1 MVGLVDDYLMRQGR
15 LGTDIFGRPLP
26 ETHAG
31 VMELR
36 KQQTA
41 QAIENARLQELQR
54 LNSPERLAF
63 EKAKRDAEMR
73 TLNQPKRELIDYPL
87 GGGQSVRLIQI
98 TNPDGS
104 ITFEQPT
111 FGNLLGNI
119 VTPPDQATGDNR
131 ISEVIK
137 PNGTATPV
145 MPSPPSATK
154 PLTLADRFEQA
165 GIPVTRPNRKNVGN
179 PYRQGDAVY
188 QVVENPDGSREPVKI
203 SDDPRSFGLTRT
215 RDPKAAS
222 LLSPADRKKYY
233 DPNTPENEFQQLH
246 NKAVVALADEERTKA
261 NMPTQAET
269 DSAFFY
275 DQMMNAAP
283 TIDELEQD
291 ENSGEFLDEITS
303 TEAALKRN
311 VKIAEGFKSEKEK
324 QYLNAASAWTA
335 AKLRRE
341 SGAAIGE
348 DEFAQEYARFFPV
361 IGDSAETIA
370 AKRRARKV
378 AQKSMLNAAGRA
390 APQTTGSEA
399 SSSEN
404 PPPSD
409 GQSFSLPQNILE
421 MTKEELGQL
430 DDKVLKKLGLYEA
443 VIDRMKEM
451 ES

>member
-104 ITFEQPT
+104 ITFEKPT
-111 FGNLLGNI
+111 FDNLLGNI
-119 VTPPDQATGDNR
+119 VTPPEQATGDNR

-145 MPSPPSATK
+145 MSPPSATK

-291 ENSGEFLDEITS
+291 ENSGEFLDEITG
-303 TEAALKRN
+303 EWAALKRN
-311 VKIAEGFKSEKEK
+311 VKIAEGFKSQKEK
-324 QYLNAASAWTA
+324 QYLNAASAWVA
-335 AKLRRE
+335 GKLRQE
-341 SGAAIGE
+341 SGAAIGP
-348 DEFAQEYARFFPV
+348 DEFTEEYARFFPV
-361 IGDSAETIA
+361 TGDSAETIA

-378 AQKSMLNAAGRA
+378 AQDQMRQIAGRA

-399 SSSEN
+399 SSSET
-404 PPPSD
+404 PQPSD

>member
-41 QAIENARLQELQR
+41 QGIENARLQELQR

-119 VTPPDQATGDNR
+119 VTPPEQATGDNR

-145 MPSPPSATK
+145 MPSPPSGTK

-165 GIPVTRPNRKNVGN
+165 GIPVTRPKKKNVGN

-246 NKAVVALADEERTKA
+246 NKAVVSLGEEERAKA
-261 NMPTQAET
+261 NQPAQGERDA
-269 DSAFFY
+269 AFFY
-275 DQMMNAAP
+275 SQMMQAAP

-311 VKIAEGFKSEKEK
+311 VKIGEGFKSQKEK
-324 QYLNAASAWTA
+324 QYLNAASAWVA
-335 AKLRRE
+335 GKLRQE
-341 SGAAIGE
+341 SGAAIGP
-348 DEFAQEYARFFPV
+348 DEFTEEYARFFPV
-361 IGDSAETIA
+361 TGDSAETIA
-370 AKRRARKV
+370 KKREGRKV
-378 AQKSMLNAAGRA
+378 AQDQMRQIAGRA
-390 APQTTGSEA
+390 APQTAGSET
-399 SSSEN
+399 
-404 PPPSD
+404 PPPNN
-409 GQSFSLPQNILE
+409 QSLSLPPKIAE
-421 MTKEELGQL
+421 MTKEQLGKL
-430 DDKVLKKLGLYEA
+430 DRETMETLGLFDA
-443 VIDRMKEM
+443 VIDRMKEL
-451 ES
+451 EGK